1 MTTQAVMTDMP
12 QWLTEARQAPGA
24 VPTWLPDIRD
34 RAAEQAVAMPLPS
47 RKNEAW
53 RYTSLGFLE
62 QRRYVPGT
70 GAPVDALEL
79 SDVEE
84 FLLPEHKGARLVFVN
99 GHFAPAL
106 SDLRSGMEGGV
117 SVRPLST
124 LANAP
129 VDESVRRQLDHIA
142 THRSVFSALNSALM
156 ADGAL
161 IHVASKTVSELPVDI
176 LHISVGGE
184 DDANICHPRHLI
196 VVEAGASAH
205 VIERYCS
212 LGDSVYFNNA
222 LIEIA
227 VGEGASLTHESLQEE
242 SPSAQHLNDLHVRLD
257 ASSRYRFVSAPLG
270 GEWTRTDMLLRFAG
284 EGAEADL
291 SGLML
296 AGDGQLNDV
305 HLDIRHDVP
314 GCRSKES
321 FKSILDGRG
330 KVVFDGKIVVARD
343 AQHTDAE
350 LSNHNLMLSRSAEV
364 DTKPQ
369 LEIFADDV
377 KCSHGTTV
385 GELDSDMLFY
395 LRSRGIPQ
403 DKAVRMLCQ
412 GFAQDVLNG
421 FETEA
426 LQQRALRMLDARLVS
441 AGTGQG
447 D

>member
-1 MTTQAVMTDMP
+1 
-12 QWLTEARQAPGA
+12 
-24 VPTWLPDIRD
+24 
-34 RAAEQAVAMPLPS
+34 
-47 RKNEAW
+47 
-53 RYTSLGFLE
+53 
-62 QRRYVPGT
+62 
-70 GAPVDALEL
+70 
-79 SDVEE
+79 
-84 FLLPEHKGARLVFVN
+84 
-99 GHFAPAL
+99 
-106 SDLRSGMEGGV
+106 
-117 SVRPLST
+117 
-124 LANAP
+124 
-129 VDESVRRQLDHIA
+129 
-142 THRSVFSALNSALM
+142 
-156 ADGAL
+156 
-161 IHVASKTVSELPVDI
+161 
-176 LHISVGGE
+176 
-184 DDANICHPRHLI
+184 
-196 VVEAGASAH
+196 
-205 VIERYCS
+205 
-212 LGDSVYFNNA
+212 
-222 LIEIA
+222 
-227 VGEGASLTHESLQEE
+227 
-242 SPSAQHLNDLHVRLD
+242 
-257 ASSRYRFVSAPLG
+257 
-270 GEWTRTDMLLRFAG
+270 MLLRFAG

-296 AGDGQLNDV
+296 AGDGQLNDI

-385 GELDSDMLFY
+385 GELDANMLFY

-426 LQQRALRMLDARLVS
+426 LQQRALRLLDARLVS
-441 AGTGQG
+441 AGAGQG